1 METAKSKFIGSG
13 LTFPIELNP
22 LRTKPI
28 VYEGD
33 PKLIRS
39 SIGIIL
45 NWPKRRRWFNEYF
58 GCRIEE
64 VLEEPDNNIS
74 RTLIKTF
81 IKEALNTWEKRINV
95 KEIIVNPPKTPGEV
109 LVYINYEIRNTK
121 IEETVIFPFY
131 TQILY

>member
-1 METAKSKFIGSG
+1 METTKSKFIGSG

-22 LRTKPI
+22 LRTTPV
-28 VYEGD
+28 VYNGD
-33 PKLIRS
+33 PKLIKS

-45 NWPKRRRWFNEYF
+45 NWPKRRRWFNEAF

-64 VLEEPDNNIS
+64 VLEEPDDNVS

-81 IKEALNTWEKRINV
+81 IRESLNEWEKRIVV
-95 KEIIVNPPKTPGEV
+95 KELIVNPPETPGVV

-131 TQILY
+131 TSLIY